1 VIWDTYNPHPDLA
14 NLPPEIVFVGR
25 GNQNPESFNA
35 RYPVTAALQEIVF
48 MFPGTIAAQSNSPYS
63 FEALVTTSAM
73 CGALHYDDYVQR
85 SFFGIQVVNPGSAR
99 RRTAVTYPLAAHVH
113 GGTVTAEGSA
123 ETREKVNVI
132 VVADLDFISSQFFE
146 IRKRGIEGLSFD
158 NITFFLNCIDMLV
171 GDDSFIALRS
181 RRVKHRTL
189 ETLEARTREFV
200 ERRATEEDDAG
211 RDAQRALMQA
221 QGRLDKKVR
230 EVRVR
235 KDLDDQTKEIMARN
249 LQEVESRRFEAEKA
263 TIDAEK
269 NSKIQRSKENMET
282 QIRGIQGGIKL
293 LAGLAP
299 PVPIFIV
306 GILVFLRR
314 RKREREGAAAA
325 RRLRG

>member
-1 VIWDTYNPHPDLA
+1 
-14 NLPPEIVFVGR
+14 
-25 GNQNPESFNA
+25 
-35 RYPVTAALQEIVF
+35 
-48 MFPGTIAAQSNSPYS
+48 
-63 FEALVTTSAM
+63 
-73 CGALHYDDYVQR
+73 
-85 SFFGIQVVNPGSAR
+85 
-99 RRTAVTYPLAAHVH
+99 
-113 GGTVTAEGSA
+113 
-123 ETREKVNVI
+123 
-132 VVADLDFISSQFFE
+132 
-146 IRKRGIEGLSFD
+146 
-158 NITFFLNCIDMLV
+158 
-171 GDDSFIALRS
+171 
-181 RRVKHRTL
+181 
-189 ETLEARTREFV
+189 
-200 ERRATEEDDAG
+200 
-211 RDAQRALMQA
+211 
-221 QGRLDKKVR
+221 
-230 EVRVR
+230 VRVR